1 MQPDELPT
9 PSRGPGAGGQYLV
22 FCLADEEYGV
32 GISDVREI
40 VPVPPV
46 TRVPRAPPAVRGVVN
61 LRGKIL
67 PVIDLRDLLGM
78 PPRDDD
84 PQTCIVVVGVRGMLV
99 GVSVDRVCEVASIT
113 SDEIGAAPPMGSDVT
128 TQHIVG
134 VTVRTAR
141 ARILLDVEELLARS
155 LPQGELRRA

>member
-1 MQPDELPT
+1 
-9 PSRGPGAGGQYLV
+9 
-22 FCLADEEYGV
+22 
-32 GISDVREI
+32 
-40 VPVPPV
+40 
-46 TRVPRAPPAVRGVVN
+46 
-61 LRGKIL
+61 
-67 PVIDLRDLLGM
+67 
-78 PPRDDD
+78 
-84 PQTCIVVVGVRGMLV
+84 MLV